1 MRYEGDIYRPPPEAD
16 AYILQCTIGCSYNK
30 CTYCSMYKDVRY
42 RVRPIEDLK
51 EDIRMAKAA
60 FGDKVEKVFL
70 SDGDAISLPTEI
82 LLEILSELY
91 TTFPKLTHVST
102 YAGPQSTLDKTLDEF
117 KQLKKAGLSM
127 TYLGVE
133 SGSDAVLKAVRKGV
147 NSAEMLAAG
156 QNIVGAGIKLVAMV
170 MIGLGGSSERSKR
183 HALETAQLINQMNP
197 YLLGLLTTVPMEG
210 TALFRQVT
218 NGDFKLLDPY
228 EVLEEM
234 KILLE
239 NLAHDNLLI
248 DSTHAS
254 NLLAIKGTLSDVK
267 LSTLDHINRHL
278 LTKDNDLIGK
288 AYLGHF

>member
-60 FGDKVEKVFL
+60 FGNKVEKVFL
-70 SDGDAISLPTEI
+70 SDGDAISLPTEM

-91 TTFPKLTHVST
+91 SVFPKLTHVST

-117 KQLKKAGLSM
+117 KQLKAAGLSM

-133 SGSDAVLKAVRKGV
+133 SGSDEVLKAVRKGV

-183 HALETAQLINQMNP
+183 HAQETAQLINQMNP

-218 NGDFKLLDPY
+218 KGDFKLLDPY
-228 EVLEEM
+228 EVLEEL
-234 KILLE
+234 KLLLE
-239 NLAHDNLLI
+239 TLDNDNLLI
-248 DSTHAS
+248 DSTHGS
-254 NLLAIKGTLSDVK
+254 NLLSIKGTLSEVK

-288 AYLGHF
+288 AYLGQF